1 MYRLAALLGV
11 TLPYVKL
18 CFFNDLS
25 NFATKHKFMNSSM
38 KREEPLILI
47 SNDDGYRAKGLEALI
62 EMAKPL
68 GRVVV
73 VAPSEGRSGMSHAIT
88 IKDPLRIRKHN
99 RTDNVELYS
108 VNGTP
113 VDCIK
118 LAMSEVLK
126 TTPDVILSGINHGS
140 NSSVSV
146 FYSGTMGAAIEG
158 CLYGVPAIGFSLL
171 DFLPD
176 ADFSGAVKYGKPIV
190 EAVLAKG
197 LDRGICLNVNVPA
210 IPASQIKGVKVCRQN
225 LGTWRE
231 EFDKRT
237 DPRGI
242 DYFWLTGYFHN
253 EEPEATDTDEYALSN
268 GYISIVPIKAD
279 LTDNAQVANLATR
292 LNIDVAKTE
301 SLK

>member
-1 MYRLAALLGV
+1 
-11 TLPYVKL
+11 
-18 CFFNDLS
+18 
-25 NFATKHKFMNSSM
+25 M

-88 IKDPLRIRKHN
+88 IKDPLRIRKQK
-99 RTDNVELYS
+99 RTDDVELYS

-126 TTPDVILSGINHGS
+126 TTPDIILSGVNHGS

-158 CLYGVPAIGFSLL
+158 CLYGIPSIGFSLL
-171 DFLPD
+171 DFMPD
-176 ADFSGAVKYGKPIV
+176 ADFTGAVEYGRPII
-190 EAVLAKG
+190 ESVLANG
-197 LDRGICLNVNVPA
+197 LKRGVCLNVNFPA
-210 IPASQIKGVKVCRQN
+210 IPADEIKGVRVCRQN
-225 LGTWRE
+225 MGTWRE

-242 DYFWLTGYFHN
+242 DYYWLTGYFHN
-253 EEPEATDTDEYALSN
+253 EEPEATDTDEYALAN
-268 GYISIVPIKAD
+268 GYVSVVPIRAD
-279 LTDNAQVANLATR
+279 LTDMSQVATLAQSLNL
-292 LNIDVAKTE
+292 NE
-301 SLK
+301 SDAVKAERSKSH

>member
-1 MYRLAALLGV
+1 MSTSTDR
-11 TLPYVKL
+11 
-18 CFFNDLS
+18 
-25 NFATKHKFMNSSM
+25 
-38 KREEPLILI
+38 REPLILI

-88 IKDPLRIRKHN
+88 IKDPLRIRKHT
-99 RTDNVELYS
+99 RTDNVEMYS

-126 TTPDVILSGINHGS
+126 TTPNIILSGINHGS
-140 NSSVSV
+140 NASVSV

-158 CLYGVPAIGFSLL
+158 CLYGIPAIGFSLL

-176 ADFSGAVKYGKPIV
+176 ADFTGAVQFGRPIV
-190 EAVLAKG
+190 ESVLNNG
-197 LDRGICLNVNVPA
+197 LRNGICLNINFPA
-210 IPASQIKGVKVCRQN
+210 IPANEIKGVRVCRQN
-225 LGTWRE
+225 MGTWRE

-242 DYFWLTGYFHN
+242 DYYWLTGYFHN
-253 EEPEATDTDEYALSN
+253 EEPEATDTDEYALAN
-268 GYISIVPIKAD
+268 GYASIVPIRVD
-279 LTDNAQVANLATR
+279 LTDKEMVATLAR
-292 LNIDVAKTE
+292 
-301 SLK
+301 SLKLDDTEKATIDKP